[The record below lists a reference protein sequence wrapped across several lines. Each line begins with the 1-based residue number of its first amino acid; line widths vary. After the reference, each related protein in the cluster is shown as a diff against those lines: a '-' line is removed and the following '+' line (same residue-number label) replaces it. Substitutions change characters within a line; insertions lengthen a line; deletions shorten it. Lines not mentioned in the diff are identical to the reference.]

1 KYRYLPFPK
10 RCLSKRQVSRNV
22 RQSRVRSTPRSG
34 RRTPNSKALFTRRRP
49 ATSVRLN
56 ASETKEASAN
66 PRKANGGDETI
77 AGYTTEHCVRAG
89 IGRIALAGDG
99 QRDWD
104 GKNWVV
110 FVTFVGHG
118 RRGSVFQVHAPQP
131 QTDMGCRG
139 DFFGVYR
146 IGYLDIEIVV
156 EREERRSRLSRDK

>member
-56 ASETKEASAN
+56 ARETKEASAN

-118 RRGSVFQVHAPQP
+118 RRGSVFQVHARQP
-131 QTDMGCRG
+131 QTGMDCGGGIFDIRG
-139 DFFGVYR
+139 AGR
-146 IGYLDIEIVV
+146 MVV
-156 EREERRSRLSRDK
+156 EVMVVAY